1 MKINSDLKIENTDYT
16 VKNLV
21 DTLDK
26 TKNNLSSLTTYTA
39 VEKLTGEKWIDGRPI
54 YRKSFTGKSSS
65 TAGSS
70 TSPESTVVGNMGG
83 DYTHYN
89 IINISGSIM
98 SNSYNTF
105 PLSTPITSGV
115 GTYVVI
121 MSDGEIRLR
130 IASVNF
136 TNRPYNLTIEYTKTE
151 DSEEVV

>member
-39 VEKLTGEKWIDGRPI
+39 IEKLTGEKWIDGRPI
-54 YRKSFTGKSSS
+54 YRKSFTGKTSS
-65 TAGSS
+65 TTGSS
-70 TSPESTVVGNMGG
+70 AVPASTVVGNIGG

-89 IINISGSIM
+89 IINIYGSIM

-105 PLSTPITSGV
+105 SLSTPVINGA
-115 GTYVVI
+115 GTYAVV
-121 MSDGEIRLR
+121 MSDGEIQLR
-130 IASVNF
+130 IANANF
-136 TNRPYNLTIEYTKTE
+136 TNRPYNLTIEYTKIE
-151 DSEEVV
+151 DSGEVI